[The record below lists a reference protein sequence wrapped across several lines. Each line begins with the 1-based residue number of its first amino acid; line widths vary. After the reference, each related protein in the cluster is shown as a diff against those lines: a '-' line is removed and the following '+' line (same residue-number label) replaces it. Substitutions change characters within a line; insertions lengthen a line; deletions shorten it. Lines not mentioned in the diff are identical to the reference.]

1 MSIHD
6 VMKAIDRTFLTQ
18 YRSGARRMYKAALEL
33 EKENAELKAD
43 KDRLIAEL
51 RYLIDPMIE
60 AFIHKASLGNECG
73 CVDCVRERV
82 ELILDKEFLNA
93 SEEPI

>member
-1 MSIHD
+1 VSIHD
-6 VMKAIDRTFLTQ
+6 VMKAITRTLNAQ
-18 YRSGARRMYKAALEL
+18 YISGAGRMYKAALEL

-43 KDRLIAEL
+43 KDRLLAEL

-60 AFIHKASLGNECG
+60 AFIHQTSLGNECG

-93 SEEPI
+93 SEEPT